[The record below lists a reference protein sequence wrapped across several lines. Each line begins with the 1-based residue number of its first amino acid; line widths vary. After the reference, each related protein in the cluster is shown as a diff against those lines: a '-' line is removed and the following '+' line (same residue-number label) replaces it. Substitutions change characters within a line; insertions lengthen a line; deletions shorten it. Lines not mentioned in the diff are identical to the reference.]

1 MEIKRRLKKV
11 EANFISLVGKGAN
24 NKIIIYKSANDSLGE
39 KLQKQIEIKKIDE
52 DQHMV
57 YGIVYSPDEID
68 LQGDLASADVIKDM
82 AYNFMKNAKTNN
94 VDQQHNFVSDEGFVA
109 ESWLTKKADPV
120 FPFEKEGSWA
130 VGIKVEKDDTWQL
143 VKNGEITG
151 LSLAGLAVVE
161 EIAKSDGKIQTGA
174 SLTEKLKKYFSF
186 KKQINLLTDLEKL
199 KASFNEIQN
208 MINQTESNQSAE
220 ANVYADV
227 TKKITAGSK
236 NINGENEMK
245 PEMLKKAVDEELK
258 PINEKLE
265 QLEKANQDLAS
276 RIEAIERSTPGSR
289 QVVKK
294 DRSCD
299 NQIPIWT

>member
-24 NKIIIYKSANDSLGE
+24 NKIIIYKSANDSIGE
-39 KLQKQIEIKKIDE
+39 QFQKQIEIRKIDE

-57 YGIVYSPDEID
+57 YGIVYSPDEVD

-109 ESWLTKKADPV
+109 ESWLTKQADPV
-120 FPFEKEGSWA
+120 FPLEKEGCWA

-143 VKNGEITG
+143 VKNGVITG

-161 EIAKSDGKIQTGA
+161 EVTKSEGKIPTVA
-174 SLTEKLKKYFSF
+174 SLVEKLKKYFPF
-186 KKQINLLTDLEKL
+186 KKQINPLTDLEKL
-199 KASFNEIQN
+199 KTVLNEIQSL
-208 MINQTESNQSAE
+208 INQAESNQNAD
-220 ANVYADV
+220 ANVHADV
-227 TKKITAGSK
+227 QKNGTADSK
-236 NINGENEMK
+236 GINGENEMK
-245 PEMLKKAVDEELK
+245 PEMLKKTVEEELK
-258 PINEKLE
+258 PVNEKLE
-265 QLEKANQDLAS
+265 KLEKVNKDLLS
-276 RIEAIERSTPGSR
+276 RIEAIEHTTPGSR
-289 QVVKK
+289 QAVKK
-294 DRSCD
+294 GSGCD